1 MKKSDQIEQLVESA
15 VTKQLAGIDKLIDER
30 IARALSQ
37 RLFKPRLPAMNHD
50 GASPFMQYSNCSAAD
65 MLHPRY
71 RELCSLLF
79 SAPVLHRKMWEWIF
93 VMHHLFEAGATQP
106 GKRGICF
113 GVGNES
119 LPALFAGRGAA
130 VTATDA
136 PPQTTQSVDW
146 AKTGQYAASRDSLRQ
161 PQLCPNDQ
169 FDELVS
175 YRYCDMNA
183 IDADLTGYDFAWS
196 SCCFERLGSIEA
208 GMQFVVTCV
217 ERCLK
222 PGGIAVH
229 TTELNLSSDEN
240 TLTGGSTVLY
250 RRRDIIELIERLR
263 AKGHEVRPFKQA
275 PDAHVL
281 DYHVDVPPYT
291 HDPHIKL
298 DMSGYVT
305 TSVGVVVRRG
315 PA

>member
-1 MKKSDQIEQLVESA
+1 
-15 VTKQLAGIDKLIDER
+15 
-30 IARALSQ
+30 
-37 RLFKPRLPAMNHD
+37 
-50 GASPFMQYSNCSAAD
+50 
-65 MLHPRY
+65 
-71 RELCSLLF
+71 
-79 SAPVLHRKMWEWIF
+79 
-93 VMHHLFEAGATQP
+93 
-106 GKRGICF
+106 
-113 GVGNES
+113 
-119 LPALFAGRGAA
+119 
-130 VTATDA
+130 
-136 PPQTTQSVDW
+136 
-146 AKTGQYAASRDSLRQ
+146 
-161 PQLCPNDQ
+161 
-169 FDELVS
+169 
-175 YRYCDMNA
+175 
-183 IDADLTGYDFAWS
+183 
-196 SCCFERLGSIEA
+196 
-208 GMQFVVTCV
+208 MQFVVTCV

-263 AKGHEVRPFKQA
+263 AKGHEVRPFNQA